1 MSGWRMAIACTV
13 PVCGALFFLKVI
25 ADSLAST
32 KANLESLER
41 AEEKAWRQRQRQQR
55 ERAEREARKAQEPQ

>member
-1 MSGWRMAIACTV
+1 MAIACTV

-32 KANLESLER
+32 KAHLESLER
-41 AEEKAWRQRQRQQR
+41 AEEKAWHQRRQRAEQEAQR
-55 ERAEREARKAQEPQ
+55 AQKSQ